1 MLLME
6 PLIGKTIS
14 HYKIE
19 EILGSGPMSTVYKAK
34 DLKLER
40 YAALKFLSPQHT
52 IDENETERLIQEAKT
67 TSALEHPNICTIYEI
82 NEVEGQVFIAMA
94 FYEGETLEGRL
105 ARGPMS
111 IAGAIDTIKAVSK
124 GVAKAHEKGIIHRD
138 LKPANIMITTDE
150 VVKILDFGI
159 AKLIYQKG
167 KTKSGIIMGTP
178 GYLAPE
184 QAKGD
189 SIGPYTDI
197 WSLGVIFYEMLAGDL
212 PFKGD
217 TDIALIYSIVNDNP
231 VPLKE
236 FAEEIPPRIERFISK
251 MIEKDP
257 GNRFQSVA
265 EMLEELNNLSEDRA
279 EFNTVR
285 LNTSDLDLEVSPS
298 IAVLPFLDMSPKKDQ
313 EYFCDG
319 LTEEIISTLSRVEG
333 LRVVSRM
340 SSFQFKGKEFDLR
353 QVGHQLNVRSVLE
366 GSIRKAGKKVR
377 ISAQLTSVSDGFLLW
392 SERYEREIKDIF
404 KIQDEISQAIVAA
417 LKIKLIS
424 DKDKKLY
431 KNYTDNVEAYSD
443 YLKGRYH
450 WNKRT
455 ADALKKSI
463 EHYDQAIEKDPQ
475 YAPAFAGLADTY
487 IILGLYGALA
497 PKFVMPKAKAA
508 ALKALEIDTDLAEA
522 HASLGCIQSVYDW
535 DWQVAEEQ
543 FLQAIELNP
552 NYAIAH
558 HWYAVNYL
566 APHKRFDEAIK
577 EIKIALDLDPIS
589 LVINTTVGL
598 VYYYA
603 GKYDEATEVFLK
615 TLEVEPNFAMAHF
628 FLGQTHSQ
636 KKMFNEA
643 LSEFEEASK
652 LFGAST
658 NMQATFGTASALA
671 GNKDK
676 ALEILK
682 DLEKESKEKYVSAY
696 DMAMIHTGLGN
707 KEQALKWLEKALDEH
722 SYLLIY
728 LNVDPVLQSLRDDKR
743 FKKIQSKMKLA
754 NGS

>member
-1 MLLME
+1 MK

-52 IDENETERLIQEAKT
+52 VDDSETERLIQEAKT

-82 NEVEGQVFIAMA
+82 DEVEGQVFIAMA
-94 FYEGETLEGRL
+94 FYEGETLEERL

-111 IAGAIDTIKAVSK
+111 IAEAVDTIKAVSL

-167 KTKSGIIMGTP
+167 QTKSGIIMGTP
-178 GYLAPE
+178 GYMAPE

-197 WSLGVIFYEMLAGDL
+197 WALGVIFYEMLAGDL
-212 PFKGD
+212 PFTGAN
-217 TDIALIYSIVNDNP
+217 DIALIYSIINDNP
-231 VPLKE
+231 MPLGK
-236 FAEEIPPRIERFISK
+236 FAEEIPPHIEQFILK
-251 MIEKDP
+251 MIEKEP
-257 GNRFQSVA
+257 ANRFQSVA
-265 EMLEELNNLSEDRA
+265 EMLDELSNLSEDKA
-279 EFNTVR
+279 EFSTVK
-285 LNTSDLDLEVSPS
+285 LKASDVGLEVSPS

-319 LTEEIISTLSRVEG
+319 LTEETISTLSRVEG

-340 SSFQFKGKEFDLR
+340 SSFQFKGREFDLR
-353 QVGHQLNVRSVLE
+353 QVGHQLNVSCVLE
-366 GSIRKAGKKVR
+366 GSIRKAGKRVR
-377 ISAQLTSVSDGFLLW
+377 ISAQLTNISDGFLLW
-392 SERYEREIKDIF
+392 SEQYEREIKDIF
-404 KIQDEISQAIVAA
+404 KIQDEISQAIVGA

-424 DKDKKLY
+424 EKDKRLY

-463 EHYDQAIEKDPQ
+463 EHYNQAIEKDPQ

-487 IILGLYGALA
+487 IILGLYGTLA

-508 ALKALEIDTDLAEA
+508 ASKALEIDQDLAEA
-522 HASLGCIQSVYDW
+522 RASLGCIQSVYDW
-535 DWQVAEEQ
+535 DWQGAEEQ
-543 FLQAIELNP
+543 FLKAIELNS

-566 APHKRFDEAIK
+566 APHGRFDEAIK

-603 GKYDEATEVFLK
+603 GKYDEATGVFLK

-628 FLGQTHSQ
+628 FLGQTYSQ
-636 KKMFNEA
+636 KKMFDEA
-643 LSEFEEASK
+643 LSQFDEASK
-652 LFGAST
+652 LFGGST

-682 DLEKESKEKYVSAY
+682 RLEQESKEKYVSAY
-696 DMAMIHTGLGN
+696 DMAMIHTGLGD
-707 KEQALKWLEKALDEH
+707 KQQAFQWLEKALAEH

-728 LNVDPVLQSLRDDKR
+728 LNVDPVLEGLRGDKR
-743 FKKIQSKMKLA
+743 FKKIQSKMKF
-754 NGS
+754 SKES